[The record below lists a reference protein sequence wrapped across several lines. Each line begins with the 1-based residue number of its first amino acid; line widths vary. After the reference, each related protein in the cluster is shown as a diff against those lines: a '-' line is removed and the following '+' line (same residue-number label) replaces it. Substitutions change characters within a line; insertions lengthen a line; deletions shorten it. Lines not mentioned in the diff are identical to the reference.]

1 LKDEMSDE
9 AVQNHFAGLPESYL
23 LYTPATQIVQQLRL
37 LRKLQAADVVID
49 WVDHSEQGYS
59 DLILVTRDHPGLF
72 AQIAGGLSAFN
83 LNILSAQLNTRDD
96 GLVFDVF
103 QVGSLGGTHQLHR
116 EDQPRVEKLLKK
128 VITGQIDIDEYL
140 KSHSKP
146 RTASEGP
153 RLSFPSRIR
162 IDNET
167 SPTATVIEVQ
177 AGDRVGLGYRIASTL
192 ASFNVNIVFAKLAT
206 EKSHAFDVFYVRDT
220 GGGKIIDPVRVHE
233 IERRLRE
240 DAMGLV

>member
-1 LKDEMSDE
+1 
-9 AVQNHFAGLPESYL
+9 
-23 LYTPATQIVQQLRL
+23 
-37 LRKLQAADVVID
+37 VVID
-49 WVDHSEQGYS
+49 WVDHSEQGYR

-72 AQIAGGLSAFN
+72 AQIAGGSAFN

-177 AGDRVGLGYRIASTL
+177 AGDRVGLDYRIASTL

-220 GGGKIIDPVRVHE
+220 GGGKS
-233 IERRLRE
+233 LTLC
-240 DAMGLV
+240 ACMKLKGG